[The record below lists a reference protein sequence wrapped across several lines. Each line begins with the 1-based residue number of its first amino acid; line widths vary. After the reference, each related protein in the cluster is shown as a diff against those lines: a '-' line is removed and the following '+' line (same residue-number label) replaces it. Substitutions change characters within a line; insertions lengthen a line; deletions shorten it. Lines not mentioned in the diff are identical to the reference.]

1 MHAEEELNRLDRSIQ
16 DFRVEIER
24 FFNGAIPTP
33 PEDLKTQIQ
42 RQVRQLRN
50 ANLQAAADHF
60 RLGSLEAR
68 FNSLNELFN
77 RRLRS
82 QELGQGTGRRPA
94 AAAGAGGAAS
104 RHDVRRGVVLD
115 DSVEAAAVE
124 ALYTGLH
131 QRPGDGPR
139 FDLDSFRTYLKRQ
152 ISTLRDKT
160 GCREVQFRLS
170 EEDGKLKL
178 KAKPL
183 RTEGSGA

>member
-1 MHAEEELNRLDRSIQ
+1 MHAEEELNRLDRLIR
-16 DFRVEIER
+16 DLRIEIER
-24 FFNGAIPTP
+24 FFNGASPTP
-33 PEDLKTQIQ
+33 PEDLKIHIQ
-42 RQVRQLRN
+42 RQIRHLRN
-50 ANLQAAADHF
+50 ANLQAAAEHF

-82 QELGQGTGRRPA
+82 REVGQGTGRQSASGAVEPA
-94 AAAGAGGAAS
+94 S
-104 RHDVRRGVVLD
+104 QHDARRGVVLD
-115 DSVEAAAVE
+115 DAVEPAAVE

-131 QRPGDGPR
+131 QRPGDGPG

-183 RTEGSGA
+183 RSQGSGA

>member
-1 MHAEEELNRLDRSIQ
+1 MQAEGDLNRLDRSIQ
-16 DFRVEIER
+16 ELRIEIER
-24 FFNGAIPTP
+24 FFNGASPTP
-33 PEDLKTQIQ
+33 PEELKTRIQ
-42 RQVRQLRN
+42 RQIRQLRN
-50 ANLQAAADHF
+50 ANLQGAADHF

-82 QELGQGTGRRPA
+82 QETGQGPGRQSTGA
-94 AAAGAGGAAS
+94 VQTS
-104 RHDVRRGVVLD
+104 RHDPRRGVVLD
-115 DSVEAAAVE
+115 EAVEPGAVE

-131 QRPGDGPR
+131 QRPGEGPR
-139 FDLDSFRTYLKRQ
+139 FDLDSFRNYLQRQ

-183 RTEGSGA
+183 RTQGSGA